1 MTTAAAASRPVSFW
15 IVAVLAL
22 LWNLLGVAMF
32 CMQMA
37 MTPEQLAA
45 MPPEQRQIMEATPD
59 WLQVAYAVAVFGGVL
74 GAIGLLVKKRWASTF
89 FLLSLVGLVV
99 QCVGTF
105 LVTPAWSVLGPSG
118 LAMPIL
124 LLVIALFLLSYSRR
138 AAARGW
144 LS

>member
-1 MTTAAAASRPVSFW
+1 MTTAVAASRPTSYW

-32 CMQMA
+32 CMQA
-37 MTPEQLAA
+37 MLTPEQVAA
-45 MPPEQRQIMEATPD
+45 MPPEQRQILQATPG
-59 WLQVAYAVAVFGGVL
+59 WLQTAYAVAVFGGVL
-74 GAIGLLVKKRWASTF
+74 GAIGLLLKKRWATTF

-99 QCVGTF
+99 QCLGTF
-105 LVTPAWSVLGPSG
+105 LVTPAWSVLGPTG

>member
-1 MTTAAAASRPVSFW
+1 MTTAVVSSRPASYW

-32 CMQMA
+32 CIQIA
-37 MTPEQLAA
+37 ATPEQVAA
-45 MPPEQRQIMEATPD
+45 MPPEQQQILQATPS

-74 GAIGLLVKKRWASTF
+74 GAIGLLMKRRWAGTF
-89 FLLSLVGLVV
+89 FLLSLLGLIV
-99 QCVGTF
+99 QIAGTF
-105 LVTPAWSVLGPSG
+105 ALTPAWQVLGPAG
-118 LAMPIL
+118 LAMPAL

-144 LS
+144 LH